1 MNKITVLIFSL
12 ITLLAGIYIG
22 TKIQE
27 GPNTDMLLAGLMV
40 GNALLTISTIKNTKD
55 K

>member
-1 MNKITVLIFSL
+1 MRKITALIFSL

-27 GPNTDMLLAGLMV
+27 GLNTDMLLAGLMV
-40 GNALLTISTIKNTKD
+40 GNALLIISTIKNTND